1 MVTVV
6 MHASDPSAQEGHKF
20 KASLGYIPKLHLK
33 KQKMKQNKKK
43 RCCFEKGQRT
53 TTKKQNKQTKLKLN

>member
-33 KQKMKQNKKK
+33 NKK
-43 RCCFEKGQRT
+43 
-53 TTKKQNKQTKLKLN
+53 